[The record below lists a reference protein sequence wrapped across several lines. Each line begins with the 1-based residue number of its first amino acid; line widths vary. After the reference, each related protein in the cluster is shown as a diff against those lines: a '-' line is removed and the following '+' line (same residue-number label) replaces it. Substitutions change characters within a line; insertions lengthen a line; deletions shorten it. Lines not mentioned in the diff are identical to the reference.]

1 MQLWSSA
8 FRLGYKSISYSC
20 TFAYVPSVDHLL
32 SSPSKSGTSPF
43 VSLILTSLLT
53 ASRVTALKLSIF
65 SSSTLGRIT
74 LGAKAWRTR
83 CHSSLF
89 LEILSEPSV
98 NCKS

>member
-1 MQLWSSA
+1 MVLSRKIQGLSYGA
-8 FRLGYKSISYSC
+8 PLLGLAKSISYTC

-74 LGAKAWRTR
+74 LGAKA
-83 CHSSLF
+83 
-89 LEILSEPSV
+89 
-98 NCKS
+98 